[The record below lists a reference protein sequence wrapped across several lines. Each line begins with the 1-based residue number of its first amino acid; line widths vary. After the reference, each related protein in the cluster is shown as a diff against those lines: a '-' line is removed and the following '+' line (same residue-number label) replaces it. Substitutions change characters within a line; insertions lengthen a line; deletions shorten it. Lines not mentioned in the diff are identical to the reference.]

1 MTLLELPVVLLKI
14 VHDKQYDL
22 FILVFTPRTA
32 ARRTKAKK
40 RNFAST
46 GGSVIPA
53 TQWDQALQA
62 RGRVPNK
69 QK

>member
-1 MTLLELPVVLLKI
+1 MALLGLPMLLLKI
-14 VHDKQYDL
+14 THDRQYDL
-22 FILVFTPRTA
+22 FILASIPRTA
-32 ARRTKAKK
+32 ARRTKAK